1 MYFQD
6 ECELDEEL
14 PSVSGILGKKT
25 VIDLSDESADQLEP
39 VFPVIPPTSF
49 YSSQSS
55 VLEEFRNIREE
66 QDAEYN
72 AMLENDLALEN
83 VCVHVYVIMGIVAN
97 KQYLEWCKCGYIDS
111 FHKEFINL

>member
-1 MYFQD
+1 MDFPVIEVINIHQFFCCNVCDNLYFQD

-55 VLEEFRNIREE
+55 VLEEFRNIKNKI
-66 QDAEYN
+66 QN
-72 AMLENDLALEN
+72 TMLCLKMIWLQKMY
-83 VCVHVYVIMGIVAN
+83 VYM
-97 KQYLEWCKCGYIDS
+97 CM
-111 FHKEFINL
+111 

>member
-1 MYFQD
+1 MFVIT
-6 ECELDEEL
+6 CIFRMN
-14 PSVSGILGKKT
+14 VSWMKSFLLCLVYWERKLLLIYQMKVL
-25 VIDLSDESADQLEP
+25 INWNQCFLL
-39 VFPVIPPTSF
+39 FPPTSF

-97 KQYLEWCKCGYIDS
+97 K
-111 FHKEFINL
+111 

>member
-1 MYFQD
+1 MFVIT
-6 ECELDEEL
+6 CIFRMN
-14 PSVSGILGKKT
+14 VSWMKSFHLCPVYWERKLLLIY
-25 VIDLSDESADQLEP
+25 SDESADQLEP

-66 QDAEYN
+66 QDTEYN

-97 KQYLEWCKCGYIDS
+97 K
-111 FHKEFINL
+111 

>member
-1 MYFQD
+1 M
-6 ECELDEEL
+6 DEEL

-97 KQYLEWCKCGYIDS
+97 K
-111 FHKEFINL
+111 

>member
-83 VCVHVYVIMGIVAN
+83 VCVATCVCNYGDS
-97 KQYLEWCKCGYIDS
+97 CK
-111 FHKEFINL
+111 